1 MKFLN
6 GFWIVSARDKHC
18 EYCSSNSHGKVKVP
32 SEKEKWLKIHD
43 GQYQFNLSFMLF
55 SDFESILKSIDHQY
69 REKMNKIKTEK
80 KCKAPY
86 TEMTNSHALSE

>member
-55 SDFESILKSIDHQY
+55 SDFESILTSIDQQY
-69 REKMNKIKTEK
+69 REKMNKMKTEK
-80 KCKAPY
+80 KMQGTVYRNDKLTCII
-86 TEMTNSHALSE
+86 